1 MYLSREEE
9 FSKMLNLLNGVED
22 NIIKIKKLI
31 KYDNNYNINESDNK
45 TMKLIES
52 INLQIKK
59 NKESINELKFPFLL
73 FIVGSGNYGKSTLT
87 NTLLNQ
93 EIVKTTDLPNTW
105 KLDLFIKS
113 EVERLHITYE
123 DESTVVKNLK
133 EGNKLLE
140 KEEYKFKESKRKVA
154 RMVNEY
160 KSLNN
165 REVNS
170 LKKYKKEQEE
180 KYLYK
185 SKIMQIKYFI
195 KKCGILDEFIIVDT
209 PGLNQNLIKDTLN
222 RMKSYYIKADGV
234 IWLVDAQNLVS
245 RESNKLIEE
254 IKEIDDLGRE
264 EKNKI
269 LVINKMDIIKKTDP
283 NNIYKVKKRAYE
295 LYENKFKDIVFISA
309 REGLEGIIKKDY
321 SLIKTS
327 NINTL
332 LESIDENFAKLA
344 KEKQISSKYK
354 NIDIMKK
361 NIIKE
366 MNTYKRC
373 LYKDIST
380 YNEVEFELKEKTK
393 NLRTY
398 VLTYLESL
406 KNKYYSNNDDL
417 DNLNKSIVE
426 LEKVCSLKLE
436 QIYNSLYLRC
446 NLNKECNIKKLN
458 TKIYFSKSKYLIFD
472 TNNFDILYKS
482 NNKNTNQMENILNKL
497 TLKNLNNQSYDELL
511 IKNIVSQKIN
521 NLSKEIIIILD
532 EKLEIIKKN
541 INEIKEKNFEN
552 TYLDY
557 SKVKVHIE
565 FLNNIESIFIKLR

>member
-22 NIIKIKKLI
+22 NIIKIKNLI
-31 KYDNNYNINESDNK
+31 KYENNYNINESDNK
-45 TMKLIES
+45 TVKLIES

-73 FIVGSGNYGKSTLT
+73 FIVGSGNYGKSTLI

-93 EIVKTTDLPNTW
+93 EIVKTTDIPNTW

-113 EVERLHITYE
+113 EVEKLHITYE

-154 RMVNEY
+154 KMVNEY

-165 REVNS
+165 RDVNS

-185 SKIMQIKYFI
+185 SKITQIKYFI

-222 RMKSYYIKADGV
+222 RMKSYYVKADGV

-245 RESNKLIEE
+245 RESNKLIEG
-254 IKEIDDLGRE
+254 IKKIDDLGRG

-283 NNIYKVKKRAYE
+283 KNIYKVKKRAHE

-332 LESIDENFAKLA
+332 LESIDENFAKVA

-361 NIIKE
+361 NIIKD

-406 KNKYYSNNDDL
+406 KNKYYSNKDDL

-472 TNNFDILYKS
+472 PNNFDMLYKS
-482 NNKNTNQMENILNKL
+482 NNKNTNQIENILNKL

-511 IKNIVSQKIN
+511 IKNTVSQKIN